1 MRNTR
6 ISEAETRAAIAL
18 DGLAGALAAFTAQK
32 LSGADGIGGPDPGF
46 AFAPAK
52 TMHDA
57 AILASQRCGSWRL
70 EGEEDI
76 VDSREGLLYLAD
88 LQDSRLRPSLSDSG
102 SFYLVAED
110 GAIGLTTDGCKNIEW
125 IFLAEK
131 GTWEIVNTT
140 GNAGETAETAYSVEA
155 TETAYSEET
164 VGDIAEGPEGETE
177 AIDVIDVIGV
187 MDV

>member
-1 MRNTR
+1 MGNTR
-6 ISEAETRAAIAL
+6 LSEAETRAAIAL
-18 DGLAGALAAFTAQK
+18 DGLAGALAAFAAQK
-32 LSGADGIGGPDPGF
+32 LSGANGIVGTDPGF
-46 AFAPAK
+46 TFAPAK

-76 VDSREGLLYLAD
+76 VDNGEALLYLAD
-88 LQDSRLRPSLSDSG
+88 LQDSRLYLPLSDSR

-131 GTWEIVNTT
+131 GTRETVNTT
-140 GNAGETAETAYSVEA
+140 VDAGETAETAYSE
-155 TETAYSEET
+155 ETA
-164 VGDIAEGPEGETE
+164 GDIADGSEGETE
-177 AIDVIDVIGV
+177 AIDVIDVI
-187 MDV
+187 DI